1 LTTTQLQDGSI
12 VAGYGSCSST
22 SKATI
27 SGADDFSAGWTKSGN
42 IWSRRIPTGT
52 PKITQLFVNGVR
64 QRTAQYPNFGGIG
77 HEYAI
82 ASSSSPASSTVLKAG
97 AAEISALSNK
107 DVVGA
112 SIIVKVQPFF
122 VDQRTVAAYDRAS
135 GQFSMNTATSAGME
149 AGDGYLLQDKLW
161 MLDAPGEFFH
171 DQANGVLYVYPSDSG
186 AQSTLNNYRVEGTVR
201 ALALQVNNRSR
212 LTIQNIAA
220 VKTKT
225 YGLQLSDAPAAT
237 VDSVTVSD
245 NASTGLRV
253 IYNASGTIIRNSVFA
268 ANGYMAIDATSASGV
283 TISNNVVTDTGMGAY
298 AGGTNRSISNG
309 PSGVTTGNTLR
320 RNAYIGIGYSGTGG
334 SQVTNNLI
342 EDTCMRFADGG
353 AIYTWNGSGT
363 TVNQSS
369 LIQGNIV
376 ARGVPNNEGAVGGG
390 AGTCN
395 GIYADDMSR
404 SVTIRGNTVIDMPI
418 GIILHN
424 ASYNL
429 VESNKVWLSKRTA
442 MWITM
447 DRTNTDAAVSNVIRN
462 NQFNTA
468 IAFSGS
474 YPQIPYFNPDYT
486 PIWFWHAISG
496 IDAIRSGSNSFSG
509 NELLMLNGDSA
520 TAVAVRGGAVSGITN
535 LSSSEWRKV
544 SPAEAAP
551 RLTSQF
557 APYTANYGP
566 ELVAN
571 GDFLSGL
578 SGWTSW
584 FASASNQGS
593 VSISSATGCASS
605 CAVFSAGT
613 AYDVLSTP
621 SFGTS
626 NGALYRLKFNGSFL
640 TDGAMSIPGTAGGTG
655 LSSFVNR
662 SSTAGQTVNYEGFF
676 AATGT
681 SGRINLGA
689 TAGTRIGYDGLSV
702 KQITGYTLA
711 KPSDWAAYA
720 YATPT
725 AGKTVDCST
734 LGWASGCSVT
744 DGNGAA
750 VSLPTTLAAGQAKLF
765 LLKNTALRI
774 K

>member
-1 LTTTQLQDGSI
+1 
-12 VAGYGSCSST
+12 
-22 SKATI
+22 
-27 SGADDFSAGWTKSGN
+27 
-42 IWSRRIPTGT
+42 
-52 PKITQLFVNGVR
+52 
-64 QRTAQYPNFGGIG
+64 
-77 HEYAI
+77 
-82 ASSSSPASSTVLKAG
+82 
-97 AAEISALSNK
+97 
-107 DVVGA
+107 
-112 SIIVKVQPFF
+112 
-122 VDQRTVAAYDRAS
+122 
-135 GQFSMNTATSAGME
+135 
-149 AGDGYLLQDKLW
+149 
-161 MLDAPGEFFH
+161 
-171 DQANGVLYVYPSDSG
+171 
-186 AQSTLNNYRVEGTVR
+186 
-201 ALALQVNNRSR
+201 
-212 LTIQNIAA
+212 
-220 VKTKT
+220 
-225 YGLQLSDAPAAT
+225 
-237 VDSVTVSD
+237 
-245 NASTGLRV
+245 
-253 IYNASGTIIRNSVFA
+253 
-268 ANGYMAIDATSASGV
+268 
-283 TISNNVVTDTGMGAY
+283 
-298 AGGTNRSISNG
+298 
-309 PSGVTTGNTLR
+309 
-320 RNAYIGIGYSGTGG
+320 
-334 SQVTNNLI
+334 
-342 EDTCMRFADGG
+342 
-353 AIYTWNGSGT
+353 
-363 TVNQSS
+363 
-369 LIQGNIV
+369 
-376 ARGVPNNEGAVGGG
+376 
-390 AGTCN
+390 
-395 GIYADDMSR
+395 
-404 SVTIRGNTVIDMPI
+404 
-418 GIILHN
+418 
-424 ASYNL
+424 
-429 VESNKVWLSKRTA
+429 LSKRTA

-681 SGRINLGA
+681 SSRINLGA